1 MKKDDIINCFNLNK
15 SQIYNIDLFLSKI
28 TTFNKHTNLVGRSTL
43 EDPWDRHVLDCIQL
57 SKYIPNK
64 ETKIL
69 DMGSGAGLP
78 GVLLSIL
85 GYKNVLMIEST
96 KKKGE
101 FIKNIIKELS
111 LSAKIQ
117 IQRIEKTNIPKQE
130 LIVSRALAPLNKLLT
145 YTLLHSNKNTTS
157 LFLKGRNVNKELE
170 MAKKTFH
177 FDFKIFTSLSLGEG
191 QILQVK
197 NINMKK

>member
-96 KKKGE
+96 KKK
-101 FIKNIIKELS
+101 
-111 LSAKIQ
+111 
-117 IQRIEKTNIPKQE
+117 R
-130 LIVSRALAPLNKLLT
+130 
-145 YTLLHSNKNTTS
+145 
-157 LFLKGRNVNKELE
+157 
-170 MAKKTFH
+170 
-177 FDFKIFTSLSLGEG
+177 
-191 QILQVK
+191 
-197 NINMKK
+197 

>member
-177 FDFKIFTSLSLGEG
+177 FDLKIFTSLSLGEG

>member
-1 MKKDDIINCFNLNK
+1 MN
-15 SQIYNIDLFLSKI
+15 Q
-28 TTFNKHTNLVGRSTL
+28 
-43 EDPWDRHVLDCIQL
+43 Q
-57 SKYIPNK
+57 
-64 ETKIL
+64 
-69 DMGSGAGLP
+69 
-78 GVLLSIL
+78 
-85 GYKNVLMIEST
+85 

-157 LFLKGRNVNKELE
+157 LFLKGRNVNKELRKVP
-170 MAKKTFH
+170 AP
-177 FDFKIFTSLSLGEG
+177 
-191 QILQVK
+191 
-197 NINMKK
+197 